1 MVIPV
6 TDFGREEALAL
17 QAILESP
24 SRPADTLHYFE
35 AAGFLFAVCV
45 NPDLVK
51 PSEWLPEV
59 LGKTHGDIVDPD
71 EAKRTLDL
79 LMGLFKQVNQGVL
92 ERHPALPWGCEVR
105 EDPMANLDED
115 APLARWAR
123 GFSQGYGWLQKSWPD
138 DLPSA
143 LSQGLSSCLIVLTFF
158 SRRSLAEA
166 YWNQARESGYSLE
179 VMAGKMQ
186 EMLLPTMAAFADL
199 GRHLYEGSLGPRAGS
214 EEAPGPKKK
223 PSGKRR

>member
-1 MVIPV
+1 VKPP

-35 AAGFLFAVCV
+35 AAGFLFAVCG
-45 NPDLVK
+45 NPDLVQ
-51 PSEWLPEV
+51 PSEWIPEV
-59 LGKTHGDIVDPD
+59 LGKSHGDIVDLD
-71 EAKRTLDL
+71 EAKKTLGL
-79 LMGLFKQVNQGVL
+79 LMGLYNQVNQGVL

-105 EDPMANLDED
+105 EDPMSNLDED
-115 APLARWAR
+115 APLSRWAR

-138 DLPSA
+138 DLPSE

-158 SRRSLAEA
+158 SKRGLAEA
-166 YWNQARESGYSLE
+166 YWKQAKESAYSLE

-186 EMLLPTMAAFADL
+186 EMLLPTMAAFSHL
-199 GRHLYEGSLGPRAGS
+199 GRHLYESSAKEPPGAGRK
-214 EEAPGPKKK
+214 PKK
-223 PSGKRR
+223 RR

>member
-1 MVIPV
+1 VKPP

-45 NPDLVK
+45 NPDLVQ
-51 PSEWLPEV
+51 PSEWIPEV
-59 LGKTHGDIVDPD
+59 LGKSHGDIVDFD
-71 EAKRTLDL
+71 EAKKTLDL
-79 LMGLFKQVNQGVL
+79 LMGLYNQVNQGVL
-92 ERHPALPWGCEVR
+92 ERRAALPWGCEVR
-105 EDPMANLDED
+105 EDAMSNLDED
-115 APLARWAR
+115 APLARWSR

-138 DLPSA
+138 DLSSE

-158 SRRSLAEA
+158 SKRSLAEA
-166 YWNQARESGYSLE
+166 YWKQARESGYSLE

-199 GRHLYEGSLGPRAGS
+199 GRHLYESSLGHKAGS
-214 EEAPGPKKK
+214 E
-223 PSGKRR
+223 STRRTKRKSTKTRR